1 MSDEIKVQAYYIPNI
16 WYFSINFEVCELNEK
31 YRNHNLRTSHFSMDE
46 ANQKDEVQL
55 NYKFD
60 RFIEAMLKSHKL

>member
-1 MSDEIKVQAYYIPNI
+1 MYH
-16 WYFSINFEVCELNEK
+16 
-31 YRNHNLRTSHFSMDE
+31 NHTLRICHFSVDE

-60 RFIEAMLKSHKL
+60 RFIETMLKSHKLQLKMKGMHHTFCNRIIVFDVLFTFHR